1 MPAQKYVHIYE
12 DLKQKIEGGQ
22 YMPQSCLPTEFEL
35 VDMYQSSRNTVRRAI
50 SRLAEIGYVQ
60 SIHGKGVIV
69 IYEGERDVPE
79 FPLENVESLKEVA
92 ARLHKSCETKV
103 LYFTSFTVDS
113 RLAQRTGFPE
123 GEQAY
128 YMQRVRYLG
137 GEAVILDNNW
147 FLCSIARG
155 LTDEI
160 AADSVY
166 EYMEKTLGERIVTS
180 KRTLTVEK
188 VTEIDEKYLNLGG
201 YNCMAVITSRTF
213 NADGIQ
219 FEYTQS
225 RHRPD
230 QFEFSMQGRRWHK

>member
-1 MPAQKYVHIYE
+1 MPAQKYTHIYE
-12 DLKQKIEGGQ
+12 DLKKKVESGQ
-22 YMPQSCLPTEFEL
+22 YMPQTCLPTEFEL
-35 VDMYQSSRNTVRRAI
+35 VDMYQCSRNTVRRAVAKL
-50 SRLAEIGYVQ
+50 SEIGYVQ

-69 IYEGERDVPE
+69 IYEGSRAAQE

-92 ARLHKSCETKV
+92 ARLHKSYATRV
-103 LYFTSFTVDS
+103 LYFTTFTIDDRLS
-113 RLAQRTGFPE
+113 RQTGFPK
-123 GEQAY
+123 GEEAY
-128 YMQRVRYLG
+128 YMQRVRYLD

-147 FLCSIARG
+147 FLCSVAG
-155 LTDEI
+155 ELTPEI

-166 EYMEKTLGERIVTS
+166 EYMETILGEKIVTS

-188 VTEIDEKYLNLGG
+188 VTEIDEKYLNLGD

-213 NADGIQ
+213 NADGVQ